1 MAEKKEKTFEEK
13 LNRLNEIVD
22 KVENETLPIEE
33 SLKLYEEGNAL
44 IKELEATLK
53 DAQKKIGKY
62 SEVTKESKND

>member
-1 MAEKKEKTFEEK
+1 METEKKEKSFEEK
-13 LNRLNEIVD
+13 LARLNAIVE

-53 DAQKKIGKY
+53 DAQKKIGQLK
-62 SEVTKESKND
+62 EVTK

>member
-1 MAEKKEKTFEEK
+1 MAEKKEMSFEEK
-13 LNRLNEIVD
+13 LNRLNAIVE

-53 DAQKKIGKY
+53 EAEKKIGQLH
-62 SEVTKESKND
+62 EVTK

>member
-1 MAEKKEKTFEEK
+1 MADKKEMSFEEK
-13 LNRLNEIVD
+13 LARLNQIVE

-53 DAQKKIGKY
+53 DAEKKMGKY
-62 SEVTKESKND
+62 TKVIETK

>member
-1 MAEKKEKTFEEK
+1 MADKKEMSFEEK
-13 LNRLNEIVD
+13 LARLNQIVE

-53 DAQKKIGKY
+53 DAQKKIGQLK
-62 SEVTKESKND
+62 EVTKL

>member
-1 MAEKKEKTFEEK
+1 METEKKEKSFEEK
-13 LNRLNEIVD
+13 LARLNAIVE

-53 DAQKKIGKY
+53 DAEKKIGQLNEIK
-62 SEVTKESKND
+62 K